1 MPYRFDSYMRRAV
14 LTSDVKPVVV
24 ERFHEDILYKD
35 VDRWFGLYR
44 SHIERYG
51 NVESSPPITY
61 CRSEHWLSG
70 K

>member
-1 MPYRFDSYMRRAV
+1 MSITGFDSLSAQAV
-14 LTSDVKPVVV
+14 LTSHVKPVGV
-24 ERFHEDILYKD
+24 ERFPEDILYKD

-61 CRSEHWLSG
+61 CRS
-70 K
+70 